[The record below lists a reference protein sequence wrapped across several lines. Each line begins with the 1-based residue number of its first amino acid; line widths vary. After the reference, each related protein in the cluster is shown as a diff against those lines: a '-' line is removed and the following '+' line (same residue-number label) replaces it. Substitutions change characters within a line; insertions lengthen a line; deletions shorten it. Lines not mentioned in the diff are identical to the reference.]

1 MTGWR
6 TVDLVVTATIGVV
19 FGVVFWAWGFVFSAL
34 TVGGLSPATYLVS
47 GVWLIPAVLAP
58 LLVRRPGAGILAEMV
73 AAIVS
78 ALFGSAWGLDVVIS
92 GFLQGVGAELV
103 FAATLYRSWRLPVAL
118 LAGAGAAIGEF
129 AHDVVV
135 WFPDYPA
142 EFKVAL
148 AAWMIV
154 SGMVL
159 AGIGSWALMRAM
171 LPTGVL
177 DGLAAGRE
185 QSRS

>member
-73 AAIVS
+73 AAMVS

-92 GFLQGVGAELV
+92 GFMQGAGAELV
-103 FAATLYRSWRLPVAL
+103 
-118 LAGAGAAIGEF
+118 
-129 AHDVVV
+129 
-135 WFPDYPA
+135 
-142 EFKVAL
+142 
-148 AAWMIV
+148 
-154 SGMVL
+154 
-159 AGIGSWALMRAM
+159 
-171 LPTGVL
+171 
-177 DGLAAGRE
+177 
-185 QSRS
+185 